1 MEWSADLE
9 LALELADA
17 ADAITLPAFQAR
29 RFDVERKADGTEVTA
44 VDRAAEAAIAERL
57 AAARPDHGLFGEEFG
72 RSGEGS
78 PWQWIVDPI
87 DGTSGFV
94 RGIPV
99 WATLIALAHAEH
111 GESDL
116 VVAAVSAPA
125 LGARWWA
132 ARGAGT
138 FVDGRRC
145 QVSSV
150 DRLTDA
156 QVSVT
161 FSAGWDE
168 LGLTPALAELA
179 REARRVRGFGDF
191 WQHALVAEGALDVA
205 IDAVGVAPYDIAAV
219 RLLVEEA
226 GGTLTDR
233 HGVPSHDRGTA
244 ISHQRFVAR
253 GDPPAANGLAPRSVR
268 GDRPKRAR
276 FPRTE
281 RDFRRRVRRRRRRR
295 SSRRRR
301 GRRRGCG

>member
-1 MEWSADLE
+1 MDWSADLE

-17 ADAITLPAFQAR
+17 ADAITGPAFESR
-29 RFDVERKADGTEVTA
+29 RFAVERKSDGSEVTA
-44 VDRAAEAAIAERL
+44 VDRAAETAIAERL
-57 AAARPDHGLFGEEFG
+57 AVARPDHGLFGEEFG
-72 RSGEGS
+72 RAGEGS

-99 WATLIALAHAEH
+99 WATLVALTHVEH
-111 GESDL
+111 GV

-145 QVSSV
+145 HVSPV
-150 DRLTDA
+150 DRLSDA

-161 FSAGWDE
+161 FSSGWDD
-168 LGLTPALAELA
+168 LGLTPALVELA
-179 REARRVRGFGDF
+179 GEARRVRGFGDF

-226 GGTLTDR
+226 GGLLTDR
-233 HGVPSHDRGTA
+233 HGVPTHDRGTA
-244 ISHQRFVAR
+244 IST
-253 GDPPAANGLAPRSVR
+253 NGHLHAEVL
-268 GDRPKRAR
+268 
-276 FPRTE
+276 
-281 RDFRRRVRRRRRRR
+281 RRLKA
-295 SSRRRR
+295 
-301 GRRRGCG
+301 

>member
-1 MEWSADLE
+1 MDWSADLE
-9 LALELADA
+9 LALELADT
-17 ADAITLPAFQAR
+17 ADAITGPAFESR
-29 RFDVERKADGTEVTA
+29 RFDVERKSDGSEVTA
-44 VDRAAEAAIAERL
+44 VDRAAETAIAERL
-57 AAARPDHGLFGEEFG
+57 AVARPDHGLYGEEFC

-99 WATLIALAHAEH
+99 WATLIALAHVEH
-111 GESDL
+111 GV

-125 LGARWWA
+125 LGSRWWA

-150 DRLTDA
+150 DRLADA

-161 FSAGWDE
+161 FSSGWDD
-168 LGLTPALAELA
+168 LGVTPTLVQLAG
-179 REARRVRGFGDF
+179 EARRVRGFGDF

-244 ISHQRFVAR
+244 IST
-253 GDPPAANGLAPRSVR
+253 NGLLHADVLQRL
-268 GDRPKRAR
+268 GA
-276 FPRTE
+276 
-281 RDFRRRVRRRRRRR
+281 
-295 SSRRRR
+295 
-301 GRRRGCG
+301 